1 MSASAATPKLAA
13 VPASPL
19 TSRIAAEFAAT
30 GDVSSEPR
38 RRHALAGLVASGLPT
53 SRDENWKYVNL
64 RPLEKVRFA
73 PSTEARPAITRAD
86 LPTAVGKSRYVFVD
100 GVFDASLSSPSAEA
114 GVTVTTVAAGADAGA
129 VLKAGSTG
137 SANGGALSA
146 GSTGSGN
153 GGALSAGSTGS
164 GNGGALSAG
173 STSSG
178 NGGALSAG
186 STSSGNGGAASIGN
200 AGAANDAAL
209 PGDLRFALLNEA
221 FATDGAHIHVARGT
235 DCEICVELVFVA
247 TAEAKAGASYP
258 RVSFKVDANARVGL
272 IERHVSIGSDAN
284 FINCA
289 VDVEVARDATVKH
302 YRVQQT
308 GARAIW
314 FDTLTAKLAENAKYQ
329 VHMVN
334 LGALSARSTVNV
346 QLLGERS
353 EVGVFGASVGGKNQV
368 HDTFALV
375 EHVAPNARTDQSFR
389 GIAGGR
395 ARVSFNGKVVVR
407 KGAHGTDSSQSL
419 RGLLAGTDAEIDVR
433 PQLEIYTDDV
443 RCNHGATAGKL
454 DDNMLF
460 YLLSRGLDRET
471 ALRLLK
477 WAFLEDVVSKIE
489 VPELRRQIE
498 ESLAGQMNESAA
510 LAASLAPLAAGPA
523 GATPTQKDAAHGQA
537 GDGLPRVDGG
547 RATPAQKENR

>member
-1 MSASAATPKLAA
+1 MSASQATPKLAA
-13 VPASPL
+13 APASPL
-19 TSRIAAEFAAT
+19 TARIAAEFAAAGNET
-30 GDVSSEPR
+30 TEQQRALSTLTDV
-38 RRHALAGLVASGLPT
+38 GLPT

-73 PSTEARPAITRAD
+73 PPPAAARPAITQAD
-86 LPTAVGKSRYVFVD
+86 LPKAIGKSRYVFVD
-100 GVFDASLSSPSAEA
+100 GVFEASLSSLSAQP
-114 GVTVTTVAAGADAGA
+114 GVTVATFKTDAGLRDA
-129 VLKAGSTG
+129 PVTAKTRP
-137 SANGGALSA
+137 GGDASA
-146 GSTGSGN
+146 GVHGVVKSASAAPERAATGGKSDV
-153 GGALSAGSTGS
+153 
-164 GNGGALSAG
+164 
-173 STSSG
+173 
-178 NGGALSAG
+178 
-186 STSSGNGGAASIGN
+186 AS
-200 AGAANDAAL
+200 

-221 FATDGAHIHVARGT
+221 FATDGAQVQVARGT
-235 DCEICVELVFVA
+235 ECETCVELVFVA

-258 RVSFKVDANARVGL
+258 RVKFKVEANARVGL
-272 IERHVSIGSDAN
+272 VERHISIGSDAN

-289 VDVEVARDATVKH
+289 VDVEVARDASVQH

-308 GARAIW
+308 GARSIW

-353 EVGVFGASVGGKNQV
+353 EVGVFGASVGSKNQV

-375 EHVAPNARTDQSFR
+375 DHVAPNARTDQSFR

-395 ARVSFNGKVVVR
+395 ARVAFNGKVVVR

-443 RCNHGATAGKL
+443 KCNHGATAGKL

-498 ESLAGQMNESAA
+498 ESLAGQMN
-510 LAASLAPLAAGPA
+510 
-523 GATPTQKDAAHGQA
+523 DAA
-537 GDGLPRVDGG
+537 V
-547 RATPAQKENR
+547 KELL

>member
-1 MSASAATPKLAA
+1 MSGSQATSQVAPT
-13 VPASPL
+13 PASPL
-19 TSRIAAEFAAT
+19 TARIAAEFAVAQA
-30 GDVSSEPR
+30 GGEPQRLDALQALMDV
-38 RRHALAGLVASGLPT
+38 GLPT

-64 RPLEKVRFA
+64 RPLEKVRFVP
-73 PSTEARPAITRAD
+73 PSGETRAAVTVAD
-86 LPTAVGKSRYVFVD
+86 LPAAVGKSRYVFVD
-100 GVFDASLSSPSAEA
+100 GVFDAGLS
-114 GVTVTTVAAGADAGA
+114 TVTAVTGVVVTPMSGIARGAAA
-129 VLKAGSTG
+129 S
-137 SANGGALSA
+137 
-146 GSTGSGN
+146 GSGT
-153 GGALSAGSTGS
+153 ARASAVAT
-164 GNGGALSAG
+164 
-173 STSSG
+173 
-178 NGGALSAG
+178 
-186 STSSGNGGAASIGN
+186 
-200 AGAANDAAL
+200 AANDDST

-221 FATDGAHIHVARGT
+221 FATDGAQIQVARGT
-235 DCEICVELVFVA
+235 DCPICVELVFVA
-247 TAEAKAGASYP
+247 TTEAKAGASYP
-258 RVSFKVDANARVGL
+258 RVTFKVDANAHVGL
-272 IERHVSIGSDAN
+272 IERHISVGSDAN

-289 VDVEVARDATVKH
+289 VDVDVARDANVQH

-314 FDTLTAKLAENAKYQ
+314 FDTLTAKLAQNARYQ

-334 LGALSARSTVNV
+334 LGALSARSTVYV

-353 EVGVFGASVGGKNQV
+353 EVGVFSASVGGKNQV

-375 EHVAPNARTDQSFR
+375 DHIAPNARTEQSFR

-395 ARVSFNGKVVVR
+395 SRVAFNGKIVVR

-498 ESLAGQMNESAA
+498 ASLAGQMSESAA
-510 LAASLAPLAAGPA
+510 L
-523 GATPTQKDAAHGQA
+523 
-537 GDGLPRVDGG
+537 
-547 RATPAQKENR
+547 KELL

>member
-1 MSASAATPKLAA
+1 MSASQATPKLVS

-19 TSRIAAEFAAT
+19 TARIAAEFAAA
-30 GDVSSEPR
+30 GDGAAEPQR
-38 RRHALAGLVASGLPT
+38 QRALAALSAVGLPT

-73 PSTEARPAITRAD
+73 PPSTEARPAIAASD
-86 LPTAVGKSRYVFVD
+86 LPTAIGKSRYVFVD
-100 GVFDASLSSPSAEA
+100 GVFDAALSSVNAQS
-114 GVTVTTVAAGADAGA
+114 GVTVTTHPGAAHGVAAA
-129 VLKAGSTG
+129 
-137 SANGGALSA
+137 
-146 GSTGSGN
+146 
-153 GGALSAGSTGS
+153 
-164 GNGGALSAG
+164 
-173 STSSG
+173 
-178 NGGALSAG
+178 
-186 STSSGNGGAASIGN
+186 
-200 AGAANDAAL
+200 
-209 PGDLRFALLNEA
+209 GDLRFALLNAA
-221 FATDGAHIHVARGT
+221 FATDGAQIHVARGT
-235 DCEICVELVFVA
+235 DCQICVELVFVA

-258 RVSFKVDANARVGL
+258 RIHFKVDANARVGL
-272 IERHVSIGSDAN
+272 IERHISLGSDAN

-289 VDVEVARDATVKH
+289 VDVEVARDANVQH

-314 FDTLTAKLAENAKYQ
+314 FDTLTVKLAENAKYQ

-334 LGALSARSTVNV
+334 LGALSARSTVQV

-368 HDTFALV
+368 HDIFALV

-395 ARVSFNGKVVVR
+395 ARVAFNGKVVVR

-460 YLLSRGLDRET
+460 YLLSRGLDRDT

-498 ESLAGQMNESAA
+498 ASLAGQLSESAA
-510 LAASLAPLAAGPA
+510 LNGVLASAQDPLAATAA
-523 GATPTQKDAAHGQA
+523 GAEGKQA
-537 GDGLPRVDGG
+537 R
-547 RATPAQKENR
+547 PAQTENR